1 MKKALYL
8 VALSLL
14 FSSCGSTT
22 QTTTTTTKKA
32 ADPSVYAN
40 TITQAEL
47 KTMLY
52 TYASDEFEGRDTG
65 APGQKMAVN
74 YIKEHYIKDGVPAAK
89 KDGDYFQNVPL
100 QVLGKPDVTLSVNGK
115 AFTYVDD
122 LVSVGAGNTQ
132 TITAN
137 EIVYAGYG
145 FETDTFSSY
154 DGLDV
159 ENKVVV
165 IKSGEPKNADGTYLL
180 TGTTEAS
187 EWSEFRTQFA
197 KKRDIAKEKGAK
209 AVLFYYPE
217 VYKMAAFR
225 FGNPSGRMTLDVKS
239 DDMYYFLIN
248 TDLAK
253 SLVSDIETN
262 NTAKVVKTNMT
273 LDFTNNSEKI
283 VSENVAAVIKG
294 SEKPEEYIVI
304 SAHLD
309 HEGVKD
315 GEIYNGADDDGS
327 GTVAV
332 LEIAQAFAKAKA
344 AGHGPKRSIVFLNV
358 TAEEK
363 GLLGSSY
370 YTDHDPIFPLA
381 NTVANLNIDM
391 IGRIDPKREKKN
403 RDYIY
408 LIGSDKLSTELHEI
422 SEMMNSKYMNI
433 DLDYTFNAENDPN
446 RFYYRSDHYNF
457 AKNNV
462 PCIFYFNGT
471 HDDYHK
477 PTDTPDK
484 IEYDLLENRARLIFY
499 TAWELA
505 NRDARIIVD
514 KATE

>member
-1 MKKALYL
+1 MKNALYL

-22 QTTTTTTKKA
+22 QSTTKTTQKI

-40 TITQAEL
+40 TITEAEL

-74 YIKEHYIKDGVPAAK
+74 YIRDHYIKDGVSAAK

-100 QVLGKPDVTLSVNGK
+100 QVLGKPDVTLNVNGTDY
-115 AFTYVDD
+115 TYIDD

-132 TITAN
+132 TIKAN
-137 EIVYAGYG
+137 EIVYAGFG
-145 FETDTFSSY
+145 FENETYSSY

-159 ENKVVV
+159 KNKIVV
-165 IKSGEPKNADGTYLL
+165 IKSGEPQNADGTYLL
-180 TGTTEAS
+180 TGTTESS

-225 FGNPSGRMTLDVKS
+225 FGNPSGRMTLDVDS
-239 DDMYYFLIN
+239 DEMYYFMIN

-253 SLVSDIETN
+253 SLVSDIDTN
-262 NTAKVVKTNMT
+262 NTAKIIKSDLT
-273 LDFTNNSEKI
+273 LNFTNNSEQV

-294 SEKPEEYIVI
+294 SEKPNEYIVI

-344 AGHGPKRSIVFLNV
+344 DGFGPKRSIVFLNV

-370 YTDHDPIFPLA
+370 YTDYDPIFPLA

-403 RDYIY
+403 RDYLY

-422 SEMMNSKYMNI
+422 SENVNTKY
-433 DLDYTFNAENDPN
+433 
-446 RFYYRSDHYNF
+446 
-457 AKNNV
+457 
-462 PCIFYFNGT
+462 
-471 HDDYHK
+471 
-477 PTDTPDK
+477 
-484 IEYDLLENRARLIFY
+484 
-499 TAWELA
+499 
-505 NRDARIIVD
+505 
-514 KATE
+514 

>member
-180 TGTTEAS
+180 TGTT
-187 EWSEFRTQFA
+187 
-197 KKRDIAKEKGAK
+197 
-209 AVLFYYPE
+209 
-217 VYKMAAFR
+217 
-225 FGNPSGRMTLDVKS
+225 
-239 DDMYYFLIN
+239 
-248 TDLAK
+248 
-253 SLVSDIETN
+253 
-262 NTAKVVKTNMT
+262 
-273 LDFTNNSEKI
+273 
-283 VSENVAAVIKG
+283 
-294 SEKPEEYIVI
+294 
-304 SAHLD
+304 
-309 HEGVKD
+309 
-315 GEIYNGADDDGS
+315 
-327 GTVAV
+327 
-332 LEIAQAFAKAKA
+332 
-344 AGHGPKRSIVFLNV
+344 
-358 TAEEK
+358 
-363 GLLGSSY
+363 
-370 YTDHDPIFPLA
+370 
-381 NTVANLNIDM
+381 
-391 IGRIDPKREKKN
+391 
-403 RDYIY
+403 
-408 LIGSDKLSTELHEI
+408 
-422 SEMMNSKYMNI
+422 
-433 DLDYTFNAENDPN
+433 
-446 RFYYRSDHYNF
+446 
-457 AKNNV
+457 
-462 PCIFYFNGT
+462 
-471 HDDYHK
+471 
-477 PTDTPDK
+477 
-484 IEYDLLENRARLIFY
+484 
-499 TAWELA
+499 
-505 NRDARIIVD
+505 
-514 KATE
+514 